1 MKKAIFKIILSVF
14 PLVVSCNQSTESEP
28 EAFLD
33 FGPVLTSPPI
43 ASNGTNW
50 NAISKFP
57 EVPNKA
63 HINILYDMAIE
74 GTQIYCASNHEGVYR
89 TINNQN
95 EWEQIN
101 TGLIKTSGELPYNV
115 FRVSAIESLSG
126 KMFCASSNINNEVGI
141 YVLNKATN
149 SWGSKIKW
157 NSKGEVYSLIAAK
170 NGYLFAG
177 LSEEN
182 EYSIWLS
189 VDKGE
194 NWKNISGNLKESPT
208 GHIYSFAF
216 NKNEIYIGTVTGIF
230 LTKNLGERWER
241 VFFPYSEVNTITIDG
256 LGNFYASTR
265 NKAFLKK
272 KGEEN
277 WIEIFSVP
285 SGRNVNKL
293 FIGSNNTLFLACC
306 DGVWRSTDYGNTLL
320 KVGLDNLLP
329 VRFVFS
335 STGDLFTATKRSG
348 VFVSPK

>member
-1 MKKAIFKIILSVF
+1 LKKAILKIILFVF
-14 PLVVSCNQSTESEP
+14 PLVISCKQSTESVLESY
-28 EAFLD
+28 LD

-43 ASNGTNW
+43 ASNGTDW

-74 GTQIYCASNHEGVYR
+74 GTQIYCASNYEGVYK
-89 TINNQN
+89 TINNYN

-101 TGLIKTSGELPYNV
+101 TGLIKISGELPYYV

-126 KMFCASSNINNEVGI
+126 KIFCASSNINTEVGI
-141 YVLNKATN
+141 YELNRATK
-149 SWGSKIKW
+149 SWSSKIKW
-157 NSKGEVYSLIAAK
+157 NTQGEVYSLIAAK

-182 EYSIWLS
+182 KYSIWLS

-216 NKNEIYIGTVTGIF
+216 NKNEIYIGTVTGIY
-230 LTKNLGERWER
+230 LTKNLGEKWER
-241 VFFPYSEVNTITIDG
+241 VFFPYSEVNTIALDG
-256 LGNFYASTR
+256 LGNFYASSR
-265 NKAFLKK
+265 DKAFRKK
-272 KGEEN
+272 IGEES
-277 WIEIFSVP
+277 WSEIFSVP

-306 DGVWRSTDYGNTLL
+306 DGIWRSTDYGNTFT

-329 VRFVFS
+329 VRLAFN
-335 STGDLFTATKRSG
+335 TIGDMFTATKRSG